1 MFDLNPCVLCSP
13 HRASIESCVEI
24 LGTYLGKNHMTIRLE
39 PLLKEVFCSGDTT
52 PLPAKDLKKFCDKSL
67 KSRELRLSTETSA
80 WKTMTGF
87 LTSSPTKDGL

>member
-52 PLPAKDLKKFCDKSL
+52 PLPAKDLKKFCDKISQESGI
-67 KSRELRLSTETSA
+67 KIEY
-80 WKTMTGF
+80 G
-87 LTSSPTKDGL
+87 D